1 MKIQNDRYIG
11 RIVIELR
18 NDIVPK
24 TVENFRTL
32 CTGEKGFGYEGSKFH
47 RIIPKFMI
55 QGGDFTAGDGTGGKS
70 IFGLKFDDE
79 NFKLKHVMPGM
90 FKLKINKNVALPS
103 KIAVPWWKH
112 RTTLI
117 FALQKF
123 LHFWSLYFN
132 LFVYP

>member
-1 MKIQNDRYIG
+1 MKIKNDRYIG

-70 IFGLKFDDE
+70 
-79 NFKLKHVMPGM
+79 
-90 FKLKINKNVALPS
+90 KIS
-103 KIAVPWWKH
+103 
-112 RTTLI
+112 
-117 FALQKF
+117 
-123 LHFWSLYFN
+123 N
-132 LFVYP
+132 LNMLCLVYLRQVDLRIEI